1 MQWFTHKTVT
11 LAGALAVGAP
21 AIGLVGALVG
31 SVLPDMA
38 DTALAGGNQQ
48 RWRRLHRQTTHWF
61 GWYLGII
68 AVGVWLS
75 ARGLGDAG
83 GASAVADALE
93 GLARSLGLKRL
104 TGAGE
109 AGARLLGD
117 AVIWIG
123 LGGLSHILLDSPTP
137 MGVPLLPQGG
147 RRRFGLGLV
156 RTGSLAERLF
166 LIVAL
171 GLIAAQFREVRD
183 LFALVLRRL
192 G

>member
-1 MQWFTHKTVT
+1 
-11 LAGALAVGAP
+11 
-21 AIGLVGALVG
+21 
-31 SVLPDMA
+31 
-38 DTALAGGNQQ
+38 
-48 RWRRLHRQTTHWF
+48 
-61 GWYLGII
+61 
-68 AVGVWLS
+68 
-75 ARGLGDAG
+75 
-83 GASAVADALE
+83 
-93 GLARSLGLKRL
+93 
-104 TGAGE
+104 
-109 AGARLLGD
+109 
-117 AVIWIG
+117 
-123 LGGLSHILLDSPTP
+123 

>member
-11 LAGALAVGAP
+11 LAGALAAGAP
-21 AIGLVGALVG
+21 TIGLVGALIG
-31 SVLPDMA
+31 SILPDMA

-61 GWYLGII
+61 GWYLGIV
-68 AVGVWLS
+68 ALGAWLS
-75 ARGLGDAG
+75 ARGLGDTAG
-83 GASAVADALE
+83 AAAVADALE
-93 GLARSLGLKRL
+93 GFARSLGMNRL

-109 AGARLLGD
+109 TGARLLGD

-123 LGGLSHILLDSPTP
+123 LGGLSHILLDSLTP

-147 RRRFGLGLV
+147 RCRFALGV
-156 RTGSLAERLF
+156 IRTGSLAERLF
-166 LIVAL
+166 LVVAL
-171 GLIAAQFREVRD
+171 GLIAAQFKEVRD
-183 LFALVLRRL
+183 LFALALRRF